1 MSYDAI
7 YYKKSEISVFF
18 ITISYFK
25 NFQIFTF
32 SKFVSIISKLSVS
45 GW

>member
-7 YYKKSEISVFF
+7 YYKKSEISAFF

-32 SKFVSIISKLSVS
+32 SKVFSIISKLSVS